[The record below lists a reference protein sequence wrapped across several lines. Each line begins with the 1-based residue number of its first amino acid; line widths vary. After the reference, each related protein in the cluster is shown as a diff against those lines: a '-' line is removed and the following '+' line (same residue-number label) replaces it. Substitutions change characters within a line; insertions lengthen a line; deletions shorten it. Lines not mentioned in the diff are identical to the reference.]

1 MSTQRLLL
9 DSYLKTLKLPT
20 MRAEYEAIAR
30 KCSEA
35 DAAYEDFLQQLAN
48 WRSSAGQRWP
58 SNAGSNRPSSRWS
71 RR

>member
-35 DAAYEDFLQQLAN
+35 DAAYEDFLRGITESCG
-48 WRSSAGQRWP
+48 WMGR
-58 SNAGSNRPSSRWS
+58 
-71 RR
+71 